1 MWRFATEA
9 TAAADTRPWSSA
21 HGYSPKACKRIG
33 ECEMS
38 FTCISVRA
46 CVCADDVFACHVNG
60 QYPIT
65 DCLSV
70 LTHTHT
76 HITTYIYKYIMQVA
90 TDQRIRVYICI
101 CLYVCVGKLVC
112 NCYIIDIAIQRPAAS
127 HIHVCI

>member
-46 CVCADDVFACHVNG
+46 CG
-60 QYPIT
+60 
-65 DCLSV
+65 V
-70 LTHTHT
+70 LT
-76 HITTYIYKYIMQVA
+76 MCLRVML
-90 TDQRIRVYICI
+90 TDNIQ
-101 CLYVCVGKLVC
+101 LL
-112 NCYIIDIAIQRPAAS
+112 IAYLCS
-127 HIHVCI
+127 HIHIHTLPHTYINT